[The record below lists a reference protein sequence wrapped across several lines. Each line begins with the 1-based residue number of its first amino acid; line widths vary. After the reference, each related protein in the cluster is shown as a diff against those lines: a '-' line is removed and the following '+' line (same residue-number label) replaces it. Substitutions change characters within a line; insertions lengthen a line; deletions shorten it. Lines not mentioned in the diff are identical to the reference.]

1 MWAFDSNERPNA
13 RAARESESHARTP
26 CLSVHRAPLCIPCM
40 LPLVGVAE
48 AIGAGVHAIF
58 PHTIGI
64 IAGFF
69 GFSAVAV
76 GIHEANSST
85 PEGAANVGGA
95 GLGFMDE
102 QRLREKEAREDAE
115 MAQDRQKAAA
125 KLAAGPGL
133 LDPISKKVHGS
144 IMDVPN
150 AIMGAVTR

>member
-1 MWAFDSNERPNA
+1 
-13 RAARESESHARTP
+13 
-26 CLSVHRAPLCIPCM
+26 M

-58 PHTIGI
+58 PHTIGV

-76 GIHEANSST
+76 GVHEATSST

-115 MAQDRQKAAA
+115 MAADRKLAAA

-133 LDPISKKVHGS
+133 LDPVSKKVHGS

-150 AIMGAVTR
+150 AIMSSLARHHSRSCASPRAVNALDSTEMPAQPFTG